1 MLLIRRH
8 LRQKK
13 MDMWHPKVAQEKE
26 KQNLVKEDGWTMAM
40 CGSLDQ
46 MEHLMHMVVDI
57 GM

>member
-1 MLLIRRH
+1 
-8 LRQKK
+8 

-26 KQNLVKEDGWTMAM
+26 KQNLVKEDGWTRMAM